1 MKSYFPIELIKTA
14 DLSPEGKYLMCSH
27 PHGVMC
33 AGLQCA
39 VGSDACG
46 WSEKFKGDLVKLKR
60 IRLFGNAV
68 AQKRDV

>member
-14 DLSPEGKYLMCSH
+14 DLPPDGKYLMGSH

-39 VGSDACG
+39 VGSEICG
-46 WSEKFKGDLVKLKR
+46 WAEKFKGE
-60 IRLFGNAV
+60 F
-68 AQKRDV
+68 AQPISTKF